1 MKSMTDQELENF
13 LRENNERVLAAL
25 VGIEKGM
32 ETIEG
37 KKAIQKQIREFKR
50 NNNM

>member
-1 MKSMTDQELENF
+1 MKPMTAQQLEEIHKESNRQF
-13 LRENNERVLAAL
+13 LAGLIK
-25 VGIEKGM
+25 IEKGM